1 MDGPHVLPC
10 PVLCLCLDSFHLAQS
25 CLFAPLEVT
34 NAVCF
39 RQGEIEIAD

>member
-1 MDGPHVLPC
+1 MDGLLSLPRA
-10 PVLCLCLDSFHLAQS
+10 VLCLCLDSFHLAQS

-39 RQGEIEIAD
+39 RQGEVEIAD